1 MERTALFPIKYLRS
15 IGVKEFLLSHSTPLA
30 LRRGAG
36 GEAFSL
42 FTFHSSLGTGLGLIQ
57 FFPSN
62 ILNRSFELAD
72 AELKVQ
78 LVAEGS
84 LSTWRRLGV
93 AMAKVR
99 RVNDEGSPF
108 Q

>member
-1 MERTALFPIKYLRS
+1 MRL
-15 IGVKEFLLSHSTPLA
+15 
-30 LRRGAG
+30 
-36 GEAFSL
+36 
-42 FTFHSSLGTGLGLIQ
+42 

-93 AMAKVR
+93 AMAKAR
-99 RVNDEGSPF
+99 RVNVEGSPF